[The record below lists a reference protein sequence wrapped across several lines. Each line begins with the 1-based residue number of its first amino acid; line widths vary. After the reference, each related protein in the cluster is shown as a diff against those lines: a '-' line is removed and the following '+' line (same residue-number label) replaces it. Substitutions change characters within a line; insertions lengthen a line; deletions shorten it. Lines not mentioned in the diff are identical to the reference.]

1 MNTSDIEKPWKYKN
15 KWLVWPETVLDNITI
30 SDCNDTV
37 NGICLSGKTIQE
49 CIDECIDECKEFCAA
64 GYHIQ
69 FENGNTLCAPIRTNI
84 NYQNPIHRLRRKSI
98 YPELNNVKI
107 STFVNVD
114 YFTFPP
120 EEANVVFFEDLVTI
134 TDSITG
140 MSIGTGN
147 NENSGKRIQ
156 LVKEGENNVQITQ
169 AQISGI
175 QIANSIPLRY
185 GDSFQIAIPAT
196 SLLISVSPKNNLLW
210 ESLPNIFVQSTD
222 ESTFSLIPLDST
234 KKHGDIVTY
243 GDIFA
248 ITKSSEYSFV
258 VINTDYFHLQLKYD
272 NLEKIINNKKFIYTF
287 TLTSKMLGY
296 YCDDR
301 KCKPVPIKDINKTG
315 MAGRYKGVTVG
326 RNPSCWGVC
335 NYLKLGT
342 NSPIPFSTNPNP
354 NPNPNPN
361 VNRNVV
367 KSKKEVSCKHKNFFT
382 LLSMIFIFILSIIII
397 IIIMR

>member
-1 MNTSDIEKPWKYKN
+1 MNTLDIEKPWKYKN
-15 KWLVWPETVLDNITI
+15 KWLVWPETVLDSITI

-49 CIDECIDECKEFCAA
+49 CIDECNEFCTF

-69 FENGNTLCAPIRTNI
+69 FENGNTLCAPIRTTI

-107 STFVNVD
+107 STFVNVE

-120 EEANVVFFEDLVTI
+120 EEANVVFFQDLMTI

-140 MSIGTGN
+140 MSIGTEN

-169 AQISGI
+169 AKISGS

-196 SLLISVSPKNNLLW
+196 SLLISVSPKNNLVW
-210 ESLPNIFVQSTD
+210 ESLPNIFIYSTD
-222 ESTFSLIPLDST
+222 ESSFSLVPLDST
-234 KKHGDIVTY
+234 KNNGDIVTY

-248 ITKSSEYSFV
+248 ISKSSESSFV
-258 VINTDYFHLQLKYD
+258 VLNTDYSHLQLKYD
-272 NLEKIINNKKFIYTF
+272 NLEKILNNKKFICTF

-296 YCDDR
+296 YCDG
-301 KCKPVPIKDINKTG
+301 KICKPVPIKDIISSG
-315 MAGRYKGVTVG
+315 MSGRYRGVTVG

-342 NSPIPFSTNPNP
+342 NSPIPFSTNPNS
-354 NPNPNPN
+354 NANANAN
-361 VNRNVV
+361 LNIV
-367 KSKKEVSCKHKNFFT
+367 KSKRERYCKHKNLFT
-382 LLSMIFIFILSIIII
+382 LLSIIFIFILSIIII
-397 IIIMR
+397 IIIIIR